1 MVKRLLLLI
10 IVFLFVI
17 SFVCAGPLRDVV
29 VHVEDLNGDPV
40 GNGLVV
46 MSKNNSDFFDY
57 SAYTDDDGL
66 AVFEGVDSRVWIS
79 SGSNDPMVRGFNS
92 SKKINSNDK
101 SGVVMSS
108 QAIYNKRLNFAVFN
122 SQENLVSNGS
132 YVVNFRF
139 DPVNLDFEVDD
150 LGPYFLNI
158 PNIEVDDFGDGVALY
173 NLHAVVFDSDT
184 DFEDLSIDVNC
195 DFSSAEGICSFDQ
208 GNGLFSVD
216 FFPELNLEYH
226 TNNVVT
232 ISLNVSDGFQSAST
246 NFDWVYNPSLTAL
259 HGKIYDLYY
268 NNSVSDNLFNGNF
281 ENIYTDEDNSE
292 FIAFFDD
299 SEDASVEISNSDY
312 YLSQR
317 HFSLNEDTFLNMTV
331 APIQDESGEDLV
343 EEQFDCS
350 FRWAG
355 PGMMRYLAE
364 PIMFLCLNE
373 TYYDYEPTQE
383 NIDDQ
388 VTAAASVSE
397 FTNGFIDFDGGNNV
411 FQGNNCSGAYDDFD
425 NVIMVYWDP
434 DMGSIGGNAIDFV
447 GYVITDSFL
456 SYKAGYE
463 FLDMSTYYQETLQ
476 GLGPRQD
483 CNIIN
488 SVFNDPGAP
497 VYPVWTD
504 FKFGQRL
511 YTREPGNVEHDT
523 DPSYSNSK
531 NYDKAVFTEVLRVQD
546 YLLDDEKV
554 TGYELLG
561 YAPKGDTNKNRMVQE
576 LPKGVVLETFR
587 HKLFKNK
594 EKVVRVANKNKV
606 LTQKQK
612 ELVKSLIN

>member
-1 MVKRLLLLI
+1 MVKKAILLTLS
-10 IVFLFVI
+10 FLFLI
-17 SFVCAGPLRDVV
+17 NFVFAGPLRDVV
-29 VHVEDLNGDPV
+29 VEVRDLNGDPV

-46 MSKNNSDFFDY
+46 MSKNNSDYFDY
-57 SAYTDDDGL
+57 SAYTDDEGL

-79 SGSNDPMVRGFNS
+79 SGSNDPMTRGS
-92 SKKINSNDK
+92 DDSKKIESDGK
-101 SGVVMSS
+101 SGVVMNS
-108 QAIYNKRLNFAVFN
+108 QAIYNKRLNFAVYN
-122 SQENLVSNGS
+122 SNEELLSNGS

-158 PNIEVDDFGDGVALY
+158 PDISIDDFGDGVALY

-195 DFSSAEGICSFDQ
+195 DFSSVEGICSFDQ
-208 GNGLFSVD
+208 GTGLFSVD

-232 ISLNVSDGFQSAST
+232 ISLDVSDGSQSAST
-246 NFDWVYNPSLTAL
+246 SFDWVYNPSLTAL

-281 ENIYTDEDNSE
+281 ENIYTNEDNNE

-317 HFSLNEDTFLNMTV
+317 HFSFNEDTFLNMTI

-397 FTNGFIDFDGGNNV
+397 FTNGFIDLVPGETIL
-411 FQGNNCSGAYDDFD
+411 QGEDCAGAVQEYD
-425 NVIMVYWDP
+425 NLIMVRWDP
-434 DMGSIGGNAIDFV
+434 GMPFLGSNAVIFN
-447 GYVITDSFL
+447 GYVITDSIL
-456 SYKAGYE
+456 EYKAGYPA
-463 FLDMSTYYQETLQ
+463 LDIPVYYQETLQ

-488 SVFNDPGAP
+488 SIFNDPGAP
-497 VYPVWTD
+497 DYPVWTD

-511 YTREPGNVEHDT
+511 YAREPGNVEYDT
-523 DPSYSNSK
+523 DPSFSNK
-531 NYDKAVFTEVLRVQD
+531 NKFNKEIFTEVLRVQD
-546 YLLDDEKV
+546 YLLNNEKV

-576 LPKGVVLETFR
+576 LPKNAILETFR
-587 HKLFKNK
+587 HNLFKNK
-594 EKVVRVANKNKV
+594 EKVVRVVRSKKN
-606 LTQKQK
+606 LSNKQK

>member
-1 MVKRLLLLI
+1 MVKKVILLI
-10 IVFLFVI
+10 LSFLFLI

-29 VHVEDLNGDPV
+29 VEVQDLNGDPV

-57 SAYTDDDGL
+57 SAYTDEDGL

-79 SGSNDPMVRGFNS
+79 SSNDEPMVRGS
-92 SKKINSNDK
+92 DKIKAKTDK

-122 SQENLVSNGS
+122 SFDELLSNGS

-150 LGPYFLNI
+150 LGPFFLNV
-158 PNIEVDDFGDGVALY
+158 PDIEVDDSGDGVALY
-173 NLHAVVFDSDT
+173 NLHAVIFDTNT
-184 DFEDLSIDVNC
+184 DFEDLNIDVDCEFSSIDGV
-195 DFSSAEGICSFDQ
+195 CSFDQ
-208 GNGLFSVD
+208 STGMLSVD

-232 ISLNVSDGFQSAST
+232 ISLDVSDGFQTASIS
-246 NFDWVYNPSLTAL
+246 FDWVYNPSLTAL

-281 ENIYTDEDNSE
+281 ENIYTDEDNGE

-299 SEDASVEISNSDY
+299 SEDASVEISNTDY

-317 HFSLNEDTFLNMTV
+317 HFSFNEDTFLNMTI

-350 FRWAG
+350 FRWLG
-355 PGMMRYLAE
+355 FGTYRYLAE

-397 FTNGFIDFDGGNNV
+397 FTNGFIDLVPGETIL
-411 FQGNNCSGAYDDFD
+411 QGDNCSGAVDEYD
-425 NVIMVYWDP
+425 NIIMVTWEP
-434 DMGSIGGNAIDFV
+434 DMPSIGSNAVDFV
-447 GYVITDSFL
+447 GYVITDSAL
-456 SYKAGYE
+456 AYKAGYE

-488 SVFNDPGAP
+488 SIFNDPGTP
-497 VYPVWTD
+497 DYPVWTD

-523 DPSYSNSK
+523 DPSFSNK
-531 NYDKAVFTEVLRVQD
+531 NNYNKKVFTEVLRVQD

-554 TGYELLG
+554 TGYQLLG

-576 LPKGVVLETFR
+576 LPKNAILETFR
-587 HKLFKNK
+587 HNLFKNK

-606 LTQKQK
+606 LTQKEK
-612 ELVKSLIN
+612 ELVKSLIS